1 MRQILHVDLDA
12 FFCSVEEI
20 RNPDLIGKAFVV
32 GGSPEGR
39 GVVTS
44 ASYPARQYGIKSAM
58 PMSRALRL
66 YPDLIVVGSD
76 HGDYSEH
83 SRRVMKYLR
92 GAVPVMQQISIDEA
106 FLDVSDDPRGGEKA
120 AAAMQATILERFKL
134 HTSWGIATN
143 KLVAKIATE
152 VGKPKGLVVVPPGKE
167 ASFLAP
173 LPVSMM
179 WGVGP
184 KTSQRFAKYGI
195 RTIGDLAALSERRLD
210 QLFGA
215 RGTDLAARAKGIDQR
230 PVQELHDRRSV
241 SAERT
246 FPKDVESLQ
255 ELRRHL
261 LHLSE
266 RVGTRIRKAGVVGA
280 TVRIKIRWPDFS
292 TFTRQMR
299 LSQPTDQDR
308 EIYEAALKLFKDN
321 WRPGKAVRLLGVGV
335 ADLGPPVR
343 QLELFDRGWEQD
355 HRLLQAVDDIREKY
369 GHRALRR
376 AGSIG
381 RRSSEDKSDVT
392 R

>member
-12 FFCSVEEI
+12 FFCSVEEN
-20 RNPDLIGKAFVV
+20 RNPELKGKAFVV

-44 ASYPARQYGIKSAM
+44 ASYPARKFGIKSAM
-58 PMSRALRL
+58 PMSRAIRL
-66 YPDLIVVGSD
+66 HPDLIVVSSNLA
-76 HGDYSEH
+76 DYSEH
-83 SRRVMKYLR
+83 SRQVMRYLR
-92 GAVPVMQQISIDEA
+92 GAVPVMQQISIDEG
-106 FLDVSDDPRGGEKA
+106 FLDVSDDPRGGEQA
-120 AAAMQATILERFKL
+120 AKQMRVEILNQFKL
-134 HTSWGIATN
+134 QTSWGIATN

-184 KTSQRFAKYGI
+184 KSSQRFKQLGI
-195 RTIGDLAALSERRLD
+195 RTIGDLAAMPEPRL
-210 QLFGA
+210 QELFGS
-215 RGTDLAARAKGIDQR
+215 RGTDLASRAKGIDER

-246 FPKDVESLQ
+246 FSKDVDSMQ

-266 RVGTRIRKAGVVGA
+266 RVGTRVRRAGMMGS
-280 TVRIKIRWPDFS
+280 TVRIKLRWPDFS

-299 LSQPTDQDR
+299 LTQPTDQDG
-308 EIYEAALKLFKDN
+308 EIYAAALKLFTDN
-321 WRPGKAVRLLGVGV
+321 WRPGKAVRLLGVGI
-335 ADLGPPVR
+335 ADLGPPMR
-343 QLELFDRGWEQD
+343 QLELFDHGWEQD
-355 HRLLQAVDDIREKY
+355 NKLLKVVDDIREKY

-376 AGSIG
+376 AGSISK
-381 RRSSEDKSDVT
+381 RSGEDSE
-392 R
+392 

>member
-1 MRQILHVDLDA
+1 VTQILHVDLDA
-12 FFCSVEEI
+12 FFCAVEEL
-20 RNPDLIGKAFVV
+20 RNPDLRGKAFVV

-44 ASYPARQYGIKSAM
+44 ASYPARKFGIRSAM

-66 YPDLIVVGSD
+66 HQNLIVVRSN
-76 HGDYSEH
+76 HGDYSEY
-83 SRRVMKYLR
+83 SRDVMAFLR
-92 GAVPVMQQISIDEA
+92 GAVPAMQQMSIDEA
-106 FLDVSDDPRGGEKA
+106 FLDVSDDPRGGKPA
-120 AAAMQATILERFKL
+120 ASEMQSEILDRFRL
-134 HTSWGIATN
+134 PTSWGVATN

-152 VGKPKGLVVVPPGKE
+152 VGKPNGLVEVPQGKE
-167 ASFLAP
+167 AAFLAP

-184 KTSQRFAKYGI
+184 KTSKRFADYGI
-195 RTIGDLAALSERRLD
+195 RTIGDLAAMPEARLM

-215 RGTDLAARAKGIDQR
+215 RGMDLASRAKGQDNR

-246 FPKDVESLQ
+246 FPRDVDSMQ

-266 RVGTRIRKAGVVGA
+266 RVGTRVRTAGVAGS
-280 TVRIKIRWPDFS
+280 TVRIKLRWPDFS

-299 LSQPTDQDR
+299 LSQPTDQDG
-308 EIYEAALKLFKDN
+308 EIYAAALKLFTSN
-321 WRPGKAVRLLGVGV
+321 WRLGKSVRLLGIGL
-335 ADLGPPVR
+335 ADLGAPMR

-355 HRLLQAVDDIREKY
+355 HNLLRAVDDIREKY

-376 AGSIG
+376 AGSMG
-381 RRSSEDKSDVT
+381 KRPMEDSE
-392 R
+392 

>member
-20 RNPDLIGKAFVV
+20 RNPDLRRKAFVV

-44 ASYPARQYGIKSAM
+44 ASYPARKYGIKSAM
-58 PMSRALRL
+58 PMSRALKL
-66 YPDLIVVGSD
+66 HPDLIIVSSN

-83 SRRVMKYLR
+83 SRQVMAFLR
-92 GAVPVMQQISIDEA
+92 GAVPIMQQMSIDEA
-106 FLDVSDDPRGGEKA
+106 FLDVSDDPRGGEQA
-120 AAAMQATILERFKL
+120 ASEMQSAILERFKL
-134 HTSWGIATN
+134 PTSWGVATN

-167 ASFLAP
+167 ATFLAP

-184 KTSQRFAKYGI
+184 KSSKRFAEYGI
-195 RTIGDLAALSERRLD
+195 RTIGDLATLPETRLT

-215 RGTDLAARAKGIDQR
+215 RGMDLAARAKGLDDR

-246 FPKDVESLQ
+246 FPKDVDSMQ
-255 ELRRHL
+255 DLRRHL

-266 RVGTRIRKAGVVGA
+266 RVGTRVRRAGVVGS
-280 TVRIKIRWPDFS
+280 TVRIKLRWPDFL

-299 LSQPTDQDR
+299 LGQPTDQDG
-308 EIYEAALKLFKDN
+308 EIYAAALNLFTAN
-321 WRPGKAVRLLGVGV
+321 WRPGKAVRLLGVGI
-335 ADLGPPVR
+335 ADLGPPMR
-343 QLELFDRGWEQD
+343 QLELFDRG
-355 HRLLQAVDDIREKY
+355 
-369 GHRALRR
+369 
-376 AGSIG
+376 
-381 RRSSEDKSDVT
+381 
-392 R
+392 

>member
-20 RNPDLIGKAFVV
+20 RNPGLRGKAFVV
-32 GGSPEGR
+32 GGSPKGR

-44 ASYPARQYGIKSAM
+44 ASYPARQYGIQSAM

-66 YPDLIVVGSD
+66 YPDLIYVSSN
-76 HGDYSEH
+76 HGNYSEH
-83 SRRVMKYLR
+83 SRRVMDFLR
-92 GAVPVMQQISIDEA
+92 EAVPVMQQMSIDEA
-106 FLDVSDDPRGGEKA
+106 FLDASDDPRGGEQA
-120 AAAMQATILERFKL
+120 ASEMQSAILERFKL
-134 HTSWGIATN
+134 PTSWGVATN

-152 VGKPKGLVVVPPGKE
+152 VGKPKGVVVVPPGKE
-167 ASFLAP
+167 ATFLAP

-184 KTSQRFAKYGI
+184 KSSKRFAELDI
-195 RTIGDLAALSERRLD
+195 RTIGDLAALPETRLT

-215 RGTDLAARAKGIDQR
+215 RGTDLAARAKGLDDR

-246 FPKDVESLQ
+246 FPKDVDSMQ
-255 ELRRHL
+255 DLRRHL

-266 RVGTRIRKAGVVGA
+266 RVGTRVRRAGVVGY
-280 TVRIKIRWPDFS
+280 TVRIKLRWPDFS

-299 LSQPTDQDR
+299 LSQPTDQDG
-308 EIYEAALKLFKDN
+308 EIYAAALKLFTDN
-321 WRPGKAVRLLGVGV
+321 WRPGKAVRLLGVGI
-335 ADLGPPVR
+335 ADLGSPMR

-355 HRLLQAVDDIREKY
+355 HRLLRAVDDIREKY
-369 GHRALRR
+369 GYRALRR
-376 AGSIG
+376 AGSKSQ
-381 RRSSEDKSDVT
+381 RPLEDS
-392 R
+392 

>member
-20 RNPDLIGKAFVV
+20 RNPDLRGKAFVV

-44 ASYPARQYGIKSAM
+44 ASYPARKYGIKSAM
-58 PMSRALRL
+58 PMSRAIRL
-66 YPDLIVVGSD
+66 HPDLIVVSSN
-76 HGDYSEH
+76 HSDYSEH
-83 SRRVMKYLR
+83 SREVVRYLR
-92 GAVPVMQQISIDEA
+92 GEVAVMQQISIDEG
-106 FLDVSDDPRGGEKA
+106 FLDCSDDPRGGEQA
-120 AAAMQATILERFKL
+120 AFEMQAAILERFRL
-134 HTSWGIATN
+134 PTSWGIATS

-152 VGKPKGLVVVPPGKE
+152 VGKPKGLLVVPPGKE
-167 ASFLAP
+167 AAFLAP

-184 KTSQRFAKYGI
+184 KTSNRFARHGI
-195 RTIGDLAALSERRLD
+195 RTIGDLAAMPEPRL
-210 QLFGA
+210 QELFGS
-215 RGTDLAARAKGIDQR
+215 RGTDLASRARGIDDR

-246 FPKDVESLQ
+246 FPKDVDSLQ

-266 RVGTRIRKAGVVGA
+266 RVGTRVRGAGVVGS
-280 TVRIKIRWPDFS
+280 TVRIKLRWPDFTS
-292 TFTRQMR
+292 FTRQMR

-308 EIYEAALKLFKDN
+308 EIYAAALTLFTDN
-321 WRPGKAVRLLGVGV
+321 WHSGKPVRLLGVGV
-335 ADLGPPVR
+335 ADLGPPLR
-343 QLELFDRGWEQD
+343 QLELFDHGWEQD
-355 HRLLQAVDDIREKY
+355 HRLLKAVDDIREKY

-376 AGSIG
+376 AGSL
-381 RRSSEDKSDVT
+381 RNRSEEDPQ
-392 R
+392 

>member
-20 RNPDLIGKAFVV
+20 RNPDLRGKAFVV
-32 GGSPEGR
+32 GGSPKGR

-44 ASYPARQYGIKSAM
+44 ASYSARQFGIQSAM

-66 YPDLIVVGSD
+66 YPDLITVSSD

-83 SRRVMKYLR
+83 SRRVMAFLR
-92 GAVPVMQQISIDEA
+92 EAVPVMQQMSIDEA
-106 FLDVSDDPRGGEKA
+106 FLDVSDDPRGGEQA
-120 AAAMQATILERFKL
+120 ASEMQSAILERFML
-134 HTSWGIATN
+134 PTSWGIATN

-152 VGKPKGLVVVPPGKE
+152 VGKPKGVVVVPPGKE
-167 ASFLAP
+167 ATFLAP

-184 KTSQRFAKYGI
+184 KSSKRFAELGI
-195 RTIGDLAALSERRLD
+195 RTIGDLAGLPETRLT

-215 RGTDLAARAKGIDQR
+215 RGTDLASRAKGLDDR
-230 PVQELHDRRSV
+230 PVQELRDRRSV

-246 FPKDVESLQ
+246 FPKDVDSMQ
-255 ELRRHL
+255 DLRRHL

-266 RVGTRIRKAGVVGA
+266 RVGTRVRRAGMVGS
-280 TVRIKIRWPDFS
+280 TVRIKLRWPDFS

-299 LSQPTDQDR
+299 LSQPTDQDG
-308 EIYEAALKLFKDN
+308 EIYAAALKLFTDN
-321 WRPGKAVRLLGVGV
+321 WRPGKAVRLLGVGI
-335 ADLGPPVR
+335 ADLGSPMR

-355 HRLLQAVDDIREKY
+355 HKLLRAVDDIREKY
-369 GHRALRR
+369 GYRALRR
-376 AGSIG
+376 AGSMSQ
-381 RRSSEDKSDVT
+381 RPLEDS
-392 R
+392 

>member
-20 RNPDLIGKAFVV
+20 RNPNLRGKAFVV

-44 ASYPARQYGIKSAM
+44 ASYAARKYGIRSAM
-58 PMSRALRL
+58 PMSRALKL
-66 YPDLIVVGSD
+66 YPDLIAVSSD
-76 HGDYSEH
+76 HSDYSEH
-83 SRRVMKYLR
+83 SRQVMRYLR
-92 GAVPVMQQISIDEA
+92 EAVPVMQQISIDEG
-106 FLDVSDDPRGGEKA
+106 FLDVSDDPRGGEQA
-120 AAAMQATILERFKL
+120 ASEMQAAILERFKL
-134 HTSWGIATN
+134 PTSWGIATN

-152 VGKPKGLVVVPPGKE
+152 VGKPKGLVVVPPGRE
-167 ASFLAP
+167 ATFLAP
-173 LPVSMM
+173 LPVNMM

-184 KTSQRFAKYGI
+184 KSSVRFAKHGI
-195 RTIGDLAALSERRLD
+195 RTIGDLAAMPEARLKE
-210 QLFGA
+210 LFGI
-215 RGTDLAARAKGIDQR
+215 RGTDLAARAKGIDDR

-246 FPKDVESLQ
+246 FPRDVDSMQ

-266 RVGTRIRKAGVVGA
+266 RVGTRVRRAGLVGS
-280 TVRIKIRWPDFS
+280 TVRIKLRWPDFS

-299 LSQPTDQDR
+299 LSQPTDQDG
-308 EIYEAALKLFKDN
+308 EIYAAALKLFTDN
-321 WRPGKAVRLLGVGV
+321 WRPGKAVRLLGVSI

-343 QLELFDRGWEQD
+343 QLELFDHGWEQD
-355 HRLLQAVDDIREKY
+355 HKLLKAVDDIREKY

-376 AGSIG
+376 AGSLS
-381 RRSSEDKSDVT
+381 RRSQEDSQ
-392 R
+392 

>member
-20 RNPDLIGKAFVV
+20 RNPDLRGKAFVV

-44 ASYPARQYGIKSAM
+44 ASYPARKFGIRSAM

-66 YPDLIVVGSD
+66 HPDLIAVSSN
-76 HGDYSEH
+76 HGDYSEY
-83 SRRVMKYLR
+83 SRKVMRYLR
-92 GAVPVMQQISIDEA
+92 GEVPVMQQISIDEA
-106 FLDVSDDPRGGEKA
+106 FLDVSDDPRGGEQA
-120 AAAMQATILERFKL
+120 AAEMQMDILKQFKL
-134 HTSWGIATN
+134 PTSWGVATN

-167 ASFLAP
+167 STFLAP

-184 KTSQRFAKYGI
+184 KTSARFAKHGI
-195 RTIGDLAALSERRLD
+195 RTIGDLAALPESRLE

-215 RGTDLAARAKGIDQR
+215 RGTDLASRAKGVDNR

-246 FPKDVESLQ
+246 FPRDVESMQ
-255 ELRRHL
+255 DLRRHL

-266 RVGTRIRKAGVVGA
+266 RVGSRVRKAGVVGA
-280 TVRIKIRWPDFS
+280 TVRIKLRWPDFS

-299 LSQPTDQDR
+299 LRQPTDHDG
-308 EIYEAALKLFKDN
+308 EIYSAALKLFTDN
-321 WRPGKAVRLLGVGV
+321 WRPGKAVRLLGVGI
-335 ADLGPPVR
+335 ADLGPPMR
-343 QLELFDRGWEQD
+343 QLELFDQGWEQD
-355 HRLLQAVDDIREKY
+355 HRLLKAVDDIREKY

-376 AGSIG
+376 AGSMSK
-381 RRSSEDKSDVT
+381 RSGEDSE
-392 R
+392 

>member
-20 RNPDLIGKAFVV
+20 RNPELKGKAFVV

-44 ASYPARQYGIKSAM
+44 ASYPARKFGIKSAM
-58 PMSRALRL
+58 PMSRAIRL
-66 YPDLIVVGSD
+66 HPDLIVVSSN
-76 HGDYSEH
+76 HADYSEH
-83 SRRVMKYLR
+83 SRQVMRYLR
-92 GAVPVMQQISIDEA
+92 GAVPVMQQISIDEG
-106 FLDVSDDPRGGEKA
+106 FLDVSDDPRGGEQVA
-120 AAAMQATILERFKL
+120 SEMRAEILSRFKL
-134 HTSWGIATN
+134 QTSWGIATN

-152 VGKPKGLVVVPPGKE
+152 VGKPRGLVVVPLGKE

-184 KTSQRFAKYGI
+184 KSSQRFAKLGI
-195 RTIGDLAALSERRLD
+195 RTIGDLAAMPESRL
-210 QLFGA
+210 QELFGS
-215 RGTDLAARAKGIDQR
+215 RGTDLAARAKGIDER

-246 FPKDVESLQ
+246 FPKDVDSMQ

-266 RVGTRIRKAGVVGA
+266 RVGTRVRRAGMMGS
-280 TVRIKIRWPDFS
+280 TVRIKLRWPDFS

-299 LSQPTDQDR
+299 LNQPTDQDG
-308 EIYEAALKLFKDN
+308 EIYAAALKLFTDN
-321 WRPGKAVRLLGVGV
+321 WRPGKAVRLLGVGI
-335 ADLGPPVR
+335 ADLGPPMR
-343 QLELFDRGWEQD
+343 QLELFDHGWEQD
-355 HRLLQAVDDIREKY
+355 HKLLKAVDDIREKY
-369 GHRALRR
+369 GQSALRR
-376 AGSIG
+376 AGSINK
-381 RRSSEDKSDVT
+381 RSGEDSQ
-392 R
+392 

>member
-20 RNPDLIGKAFVV
+20 RNPDLRGKAFVV
-32 GGSPEGR
+32 GGSPKGR
-39 GVVTS
+39 GVVAS
-44 ASYPARQYGIKSAM
+44 ASYPARQFGIKSAM

-66 YPDLIVVGSD
+66 HPDLIIVSSK

-83 SRRVMKYLR
+83 SRRVMAFLR
-92 GAVPVMQQISIDEA
+92 EAVPVMQQMSIDEA
-106 FLDVSDDPRGGEKA
+106 FLDVSDDPRGGEQA
-120 AAAMQATILERFKL
+120 ASEMQSAIHDRFKL
-134 HTSWGIATN
+134 PTSWGIATN

-152 VGKPKGLVVVPPGKE
+152 VGKPKGVVVVPPGKE
-167 ASFLAP
+167 ATFLAP

-184 KTSQRFAKYGI
+184 KSSRRFAEFGI
-195 RTIGDLAALSERRLD
+195 RTIGDLAALPEARLT

-215 RGTDLAARAKGIDQR
+215 RGTDLAARAKGLDDR

-246 FPKDVESLQ
+246 FPQDVDSVQ
-255 ELRRHL
+255 DLRRHL

-266 RVGTRIRKAGVVGA
+266 RVGTRVRRAGVVGS
-280 TVRIKIRWPDFS
+280 TVRIKLRWPDFS

-299 LSQPTDQDR
+299 LSQPTDQDG
-308 EIYEAALKLFKDN
+308 EIYAAALKLFTDK

-335 ADLGPPVR
+335 ADLGPPMR

-355 HRLLQAVDDIREKY
+355 YRLLRAVDDIREKY

-376 AGSIG
+376 AGSM
-381 RRSSEDKSDVT
+381 SQPPPEDSQ
-392 R
+392 

>member
-20 RNPDLIGKAFVV
+20 RDPDLRGKAFVV

-44 ASYPARQYGIKSAM
+44 ASYPARKYGIKSAM

-66 YPDLIVVGSD
+66 HPELIIVGSD

-83 SRRVMKYLR
+83 SRRVMQYLR
-92 GAVPVMQQISIDEA
+92 GAVPIMQQISIDEA
-106 FLDVSDDPRGGEKA
+106 FLDVSDDPRGGEQA
-120 AAAMQATILERFKL
+120 AAEMQVAIRQRFKL
-134 HTSWGIATN
+134 PTSWGVASN

-152 VGKPKGLVVVPPGKE
+152 VGKPKGLVVVPAGKE

-173 LPVSMM
+173 LPVNLM

-184 KTSQRFAKYGI
+184 KTSQRFAKHGI
-195 RTIGDLAALSERRLD
+195 RTIGDLAALPEARLE
-210 QLFGA
+210 QLFGS
-215 RGTDLAARAKGIDQR
+215 RGTELAARAKGIDVR

-246 FPKDVESLQ
+246 FPKDVDSLQ
-255 ELRRHL
+255 ELRRNL

-266 RVGTRIRKAGVVGA
+266 RVGARIRKAGVVGA

-299 LSQPTDQDR
+299 LNQPTDQDR

-321 WRPGKAVRLLGVGV
+321 WRAGKAVRLLGVGV
-335 ADLGPPVR
+335 ADLGPPMR

-355 HRLLQAVDDIREKY
+355 HRLLRAVDDIREKY

-376 AGSIG
+376 AGSM
-381 RRSSEDKSDVT
+381 RRNPPGGERDIT

>member
-20 RNPDLIGKAFVV
+20 RNPELKGKAFVV

-44 ASYPARQYGIKSAM
+44 ASYPARKFGIKSAM
-58 PMSRALRL
+58 PMSRAIRL
-66 YPDLIVVGSD
+66 HPDLIVVSSN
-76 HGDYSEH
+76 HADYSEH
-83 SRRVMKYLR
+83 SRQVMRYLR
-92 GAVPVMQQISIDEA
+92 GAVPVMQQISIDEG
-106 FLDVSDDPRGGEKA
+106 FLDVSDDPRGGEQVA
-120 AAAMQATILERFKL
+120 SEMRAEILSRFKL
-134 HTSWGIATN
+134 QTSWGIATN

-152 VGKPKGLVVVPPGKE
+152 VGKPRGLVVVPLGKE

-184 KTSQRFAKYGI
+184 KSSQRFAKLGI
-195 RTIGDLAALSERRLD
+195 RTIGDLAAMPESRL
-210 QLFGA
+210 QELFGS
-215 RGTDLAARAKGIDQR
+215 RGTDLAARAKGIDER

-246 FPKDVESLQ
+246 FPKDVDSMQ

-266 RVGTRIRKAGVVGA
+266 RVGTRVRRAGMMGS
-280 TVRIKIRWPDFS
+280 TVRIKLRWPDFS

-299 LSQPTDQDR
+299 LNQPTDQDG
-308 EIYEAALKLFKDN
+308 EIYAAALKLFTDN
-321 WRPGKAVRLLGVGV
+321 WRPGKAVRLLGVGI
-335 ADLGPPVR
+335 ADLGPPMR
-343 QLELFDRGWEQD
+343 QLELFDHGWEQD
-355 HRLLQAVDDIREKY
+355 HKLLMAVDDIREKY

-376 AGSIG
+376 AGSLNK
-381 RRSSEDKSDVT
+381 RSEEDSE
-392 R
+392 

>member
-20 RNPDLIGKAFVV
+20 RNPNLRGKAFVV

-44 ASYPARQYGIKSAM
+44 ASYAARKYGIRSAM
-58 PMSRALRL
+58 PMSRALKL
-66 YPDLIVVGSD
+66 YPDLIAVSSD
-76 HGDYSEH
+76 HSDYSEH
-83 SRRVMKYLR
+83 SRQVMRYLR
-92 GAVPVMQQISIDEA
+92 EAVPVMQQISIDEG
-106 FLDVSDDPRGGEKA
+106 FLDVSDDPRGGERA
-120 AAAMQATILERFKL
+120 ASEMQAAILERFKL
-134 HTSWGIATN
+134 PTSWGIATN

-152 VGKPKGLVVVPPGKE
+152 VGKPKGLVVVPPGRE
-167 ASFLAP
+167 ATFLAP
-173 LPVSMM
+173 LPVNMM

-184 KTSQRFAKYGI
+184 KSSVRFAKHGI
-195 RTIGDLAALSERRLD
+195 RTIGDLAAMPEARLKE
-210 QLFGA
+210 LFGI
-215 RGTDLAARAKGIDQR
+215 RGTDLAARAKGIDDR

-246 FPKDVESLQ
+246 FPRDVDSMQ

-266 RVGTRIRKAGVVGA
+266 RVGTRVRSAGLVGS
-280 TVRIKIRWPDFS
+280 TVRIKLRWPDFS

-299 LSQPTDQDR
+299 LSQPTDQDG
-308 EIYEAALKLFKDN
+308 EIYAAALKLFTDN
-321 WRPGKAVRLLGVGV
+321 WRPGKAVRLLGVGI

-343 QLELFDRGWEQD
+343 QLELFDHGWEQD
-355 HRLLQAVDDIREKY
+355 HKLLKAVDDIREKY

-376 AGSIG
+376 AGSLS
-381 RRSSEDKSDVT
+381 RRSQEDSQ
-392 R
+392 

>member
-1 MRQILHVDLDA
+1 MRQVLHVDLDA

-20 RNPDLIGKAFVV
+20 RNPDLHGKAFVV

-44 ASYPARQYGIKSAM
+44 ASYPARKFGIKSAM

-66 YPDLIVVGSD
+66 NPDLLIVSSN
-76 HGDYSEH
+76 HADYSEY
-83 SRRVMKYLR
+83 SSTVMRYLR
-92 GAVPVMQQISIDEA
+92 ESVPIMQQISIDEA

-120 AAAMQATILERFKL
+120 AAEMQSAILERFKL
-134 HTSWGIATN
+134 PTSWGVATN

-152 VGKPKGLVVVPPGKE
+152 VGKPNGLVVVPPGKE
-167 ASFLAP
+167 ATFLAP
-173 LPVSMM
+173 LPVNMM

-184 KTSQRFAKYGI
+184 KTSKRFAEFGI
-195 RTIGDLAALSERRLD
+195 RTIGDLAVLDETRLE

-215 RGTDLAARAKGIDQR
+215 RGTDLAARAKGLDDR

-246 FPKDVESLQ
+246 FPKDVDSLK

-266 RVGTRIRKAGVVGA
+266 RVGTRVRKGGVVGS
-280 TVRIKIRWPDFS
+280 TVRIKLRWPDFS

-299 LSQPTDQDR
+299 LSQPTDQDG
-308 EIYEAALKLFKDN
+308 EIYAAALELFTDN
-321 WRPGKAVRLLGVGV
+321 WRPGKAVRLLGVGL
-335 ADLGPPVR
+335 ADLGAPMR

-355 HRLLQAVDDIREKY
+355 HRLLKAVDDIRERY
-369 GHRALRR
+369 GHHALRR
-376 AGSIG
+376 AGSLK
-381 RRSSEDKSDVT
+381 RPEDSK
-392 R
+392 

>member
-1 MRQILHVDLDA
+1 MRQILHADLDA

-20 RNPDLIGKAFVV
+20 RNPDLQGKAFVV

-44 ASYPARQYGIKSAM
+44 ASYPARKYGIKSAM

-66 YPDLIVVGSD
+66 FPDLIVVSSN

-83 SRRVMKYLR
+83 SHKVMDFLR
-92 GAVPVMQQISIDEA
+92 GSVPVMQQISIDEA
-106 FLDVSDDPRGGEKA
+106 FMDVSDDPRGGERA
-120 AAAMQATILERFKL
+120 ASEMQAEILDRFL
-134 HTSWGIATN
+134 LPTSWGVATS

-173 LPVSMM
+173 LPVNMM

-184 KTSQRFAKYGI
+184 KTSKRFAEVGI
-195 RTIGDLAALSERRLD
+195 RTIGDLAALPEARLV
-210 QLFGA
+210 QLFGT
-215 RGTDLAARAKGIDQR
+215 RGTDLAARAKGLDDR

-246 FPKDVESLQ
+246 FPQDVDSLQ

-266 RVGTRIRKAGVVGA
+266 RVGTRVRRAGVVGS
-280 TVRIKIRWPDFS
+280 TVRIKLRWPDFS
-292 TFTRQMR
+292 TFTRQVR
-299 LSQPTDQDR
+299 LSQPTDQDG
-308 EIYEAALKLFKDN
+308 EIYAAALKLFRDN
-321 WRPGKAVRLLGVGV
+321 WRPGKAVRLLGVGI
-335 ADLGPPVR
+335 ADLGPPMR

-355 HRLLQAVDDIREKY
+355 HKLLKAVDDIRDKY

-376 AGSIG
+376 AGSLS
-381 RRSSEDKSDVT
+381 RRKPEDNE
-392 R
+392 

>member
-20 RNPDLIGKAFVV
+20 RNPDLKGKPFVV

-44 ASYPARQYGIKSAM
+44 ASYPARKFGIKSAM
-58 PMSRALRL
+58 PMSRAIRL
-66 YPDLIVVGSD
+66 HPDLIVVSSN
-76 HGDYSEH
+76 HADYSEH
-83 SRRVMKYLR
+83 SRLVMRYLR
-92 GAVPVMQQISIDEA
+92 GAVPVMQQISIDEC
-106 FLDVSDDPRGGEKA
+106 FLDVSDDPRGGAQA
-120 AAAMQATILERFKL
+120 AKQMRAEILKRFEL
-134 HTSWGIATN
+134 QTSWGIATN

-152 VGKPKGLVVVPPGKE
+152 VGKPRGLVVVPPGKE

-184 KTSQRFAKYGI
+184 KSTQRFKQQGI
-195 RTIGDLAALSERRLD
+195 RTIGDLAAMPELRL
-210 QLFGA
+210 QELFGS
-215 RGTDLAARAKGIDQR
+215 RGTDLAARAKGIDER

-246 FPKDVESLQ
+246 FPKDVDSMQ
-255 ELRRHL
+255 ELRRHF

-266 RVGTRIRKAGVVGA
+266 RVGTRVRRAGMMGS
-280 TVRIKIRWPDFS
+280 TVRIKLRWPDFS

-299 LSQPTDQDR
+299 LNQPTDQDG
-308 EIYEAALKLFKDN
+308 EIYAAALKLFKDN
-321 WRPGKAVRLLGVGV
+321 WRPGKAIRLLGVGI
-335 ADLGPPVR
+335 ADLGPPMR
-343 QLELFDRGWEQD
+343 QLELFDHGWEQD
-355 HRLLQAVDDIREKY
+355 HKLLKAVDDIREKY

-376 AGSIG
+376 AGSISK
-381 RRSSEDKSDVT
+381 RSWEDSQ
-392 R
+392 

>member
-20 RNPDLIGKAFVV
+20 RNPDLRGKAFVV

-44 ASYPARQYGIKSAM
+44 ASYPARKFGIKSAM
-58 PMSRALRL
+58 PMSRAMRL
-66 YPDLIVVGSD
+66 HPDLTVVSSD

-83 SRRVMKYLR
+83 SRRVMAFLR
-92 GAVPVMQQISIDEA
+92 GAVPVMQQMSIDEA
-106 FLDVSDDPRGGEKA
+106 FLDLSGDPRGGQQA
-120 AAAMQATILERFKL
+120 ASEMQTAILDRFEL
-134 HTSWGIATN
+134 PTSWGIATN

-152 VGKPKGLVVVPPGKE
+152 VGKPEGVVVVPSGKE
-167 ASFLAP
+167 AAFLAP

-184 KTSQRFAKYGI
+184 KTAKRLAQYGI
-195 RTIGDLAALSERRLD
+195 RTIGDLAALPGPRLR

-215 RGTDLAARAKGIDQR
+215 RGTDLAIRAKGLDDR
-230 PVQELHDRRSV
+230 PVQELLDRRSV

-246 FPKDVESLQ
+246 FPRDVDSVQ
-255 ELRRHL
+255 DLRRHL

-266 RVGTRIRKAGVVGA
+266 RVGTRVRRAGVAGS
-280 TVRIKIRWPDFS
+280 TVRIKLRWPDFS
-292 TFTRQMR
+292 SFTRQMR

-308 EIYEAALKLFKDN
+308 EIYAGALKLFTDN
-321 WRPGKAVRLLGVGV
+321 WRPGKAVRLLGVGL
-335 ADLGPPVR
+335 ADLGPPMR
-343 QLELFDRGWEQD
+343 QLELFDREWEQD
-355 HRLLQAVDDIREKY
+355 HKLLRTVDDIREKY

-376 AGSIG
+376 AGSMSP
-381 RRSSEDKSDVT
+381 RPPKDSS
-392 R
+392 

>member
-1 MRQILHVDLDA
+1 LDA

-20 RNPDLIGKAFVV
+20 RNPDLRGKAFAV

-44 ASYPARQYGIKSAM
+44 ASYAARKFGIKSAM

-66 YPDLIVVGSD
+66 HPDLIVVSSN
-76 HGDYSEH
+76 HSDYSEH
-83 SRRVMKYLR
+83 SRRVMRFLR
-92 GAVPVMQQISIDEA
+92 ESVPIMQQISIDEG
-106 FLDVSDDPRGGEKA
+106 FLDASDDPRGGEQA
-120 AAAMQATILERFKL
+120 AREMQAAILERYEL
-134 HTSWGIATN
+134 PTSWGVAAN

-152 VGKPKGLVVVPPGKE
+152 VGKPRGLVVVPAGKE
-167 ASFLAP
+167 ATFLAP

-184 KTSQRFAKYGI
+184 KTSTRFAKHGI
-195 RTIGDLAALSERRLD
+195 RTIGDLAAMPDSRLQ

-215 RGTDLAARAKGIDQR
+215 RGTELAARAKGSDDR

-246 FPKDVESLQ
+246 FPKDVDSIQ
-255 ELRRHL
+255 DLRRHL

-266 RVGTRIRKAGVVGA
+266 RVGTRVRSAGVVGA
-280 TVRIKIRWPDFS
+280 TVRIKLRWPDFS

-299 LSQPTDQDR
+299 LAQPTDQDG
-308 EIYEAALKLFKDN
+308 EIYAAALKLFTDN
-321 WRPGKAVRLLGVGV
+321 WRSGKAVRLLGVGI
-335 ADLGPPVR
+335 ADLGPPMR

-355 HRLLQAVDDIREKY
+355 HKLLNAVDDIREKY

-376 AGSIG
+376 AGSL
-381 RRSSEDKSDVT
+381 RKRSMEDSK
-392 R
+392 